1 MRFPFEPI
9 RFMLNAPWQAAL
21 VAVVALCGTMTPA
34 GAEESLDKPEGGNQ
48 QRADQRPEYI
58 RLLEA
63 ASVNGDQP
71 VASFDRPFFRYADS
85 ARIIADGAIWAW
97 GGEGRP
103 QAMAK
108 CWINRSGT
116 RTCAFSLT
124 SDERVVVR
132 GPQSKVWEPQSTQ
145 VEATKLAGGPP
156 PDPKAAVR
164 LRQIKEQARRF
175 TAHEFWNPD
184 NARYELRLL
193 PQPIHRYQDAG
204 KQVEDGAI
212 FLLAYDN
219 NPQILLFLEILTP
232 EQGKERWQYLLARV
246 SSADLRVCLDGKEV
260 WAQART
266 PGIMGKPTD
275 FYWHMVTAPPSDP

>member
-1 MRFPFEPI
+1 
-9 RFMLNAPWQAAL
+9 MLSTRWQAVFVGVMAAG
-21 VAVVALCGTMTPA
+21 VAMSSACAQEGSVQPA
-34 GAEESLDKPEGGNQ
+34 ARTEVQ
-48 QRADQRPEYI
+48 ADQQPEYI

-63 ASVNGDQP
+63 ASVNDDQP
-71 VASFDRPFFRYADS
+71 VASFNRPFFRYADS

-97 GGEGRP
+97 GREGRP
-103 QAMAK
+103 LAMAK
-108 CWINRSGT
+108 CWINRNGT

-132 GPQSKVWEPQSTQ
+132 GPQSKIWQPQFTE
-145 VEATKLAGGPP
+145 VKAIKLAGAPP
-156 PDPKAAVR
+156 PDAKAAAR

-193 PQPIHRYQDAG
+193 PQPVHRYQDE
-204 KQVEDGAI
+204 KNHIEDGAL

-219 NPQILLFLEILTP
+219 NPQILLFLEILTS

-260 WAQART
+260 WAEARS
-266 PGIMGKPTD
+266 PGIIGKPTD
-275 FYWHMVTAPPSDP
+275 FYWHMVTAPQVDP